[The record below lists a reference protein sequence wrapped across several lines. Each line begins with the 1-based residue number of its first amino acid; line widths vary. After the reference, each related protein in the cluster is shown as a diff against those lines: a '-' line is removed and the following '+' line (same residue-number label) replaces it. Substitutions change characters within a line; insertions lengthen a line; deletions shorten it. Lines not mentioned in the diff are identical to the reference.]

1 MRRSSAYQS
10 TWPFSRFEWPH
21 GPKLRSLLQLGL
33 PIGITYFAETSAF
46 GLIAFLIAR
55 FGSTEIAAHQ
65 IALNFTSLVFMVPL
79 SLGVA
84 VLTRVGH
91 SLGAGD
97 ALAARFR
104 AWVGVWAGLGFA
116 AVSALT
122 MAVFN
127 HQIAALY
134 TTDVGVASVAAH
146 LLFIAAIFQLSDS
159 AQVVTSSAIRGYK
172 ITRSPML
179 VQLTAFWVVSLPL
192 GYVWGIAP
200 SGFFA
205 SPQHPMGAA
214 GFWWALVVGLTVGAL
229 GLLVLLKYIARTRIA
244 ANPH

>member
-1 MRRSSAYQS
+1 
-10 TWPFSRFEWPH
+10 
-21 GPKLRSLLQLGL
+21 
-33 PIGITYFAETSAF
+33 
-46 GLIAFLIAR
+46 
-55 FGSTEIAAHQ
+55 
-65 IALNFTSLVFMVPL
+65 MVPL

-84 VLTRVGH
+84 VLTRVGQ

-97 ALAARFR
+97 AVAARFR
-104 AWVGVWAGLGFA
+104 SWVGVGTGLGFA

-127 HQIAALY
+127 HQIAGLY
-134 TTDVGVASVAAH
+134 TSDVGVAGVAAH
-146 LLFIAAIFQLSDS
+146 LLFLAAIFQLSDS

-192 GYVWGIAP
+192 GYLWGIAP

-205 SPQHPMGAA
+205 SPEHPMGAA
-214 GFWWALVVGLTVGAL
+214 GFWLALVVGLTVGAL
-229 GLLVLLKYIARTRIA
+229 GLLVLLKHIARARIA
-244 ANPH
+244 DYLQ